1 MRLLKNLRNL
11 TVKVSQHNEGGIMII
26 GLMYILA
33 GLILI
38 IFPQILAFMVAFI
51 FILTGIS
58 MMYMSRYYKRTS
70 HRFNDSYMDFMF
82 RL

>member
-1 MRLLKNLRNL
+1 M
-11 TVKVSQHNEGGIMII
+11 VI

-33 GLILI
+33 GILMI
-38 IFPQILAFMVAFI
+38 LFPQLLSLMVAFI
-51 FILTGIS
+51 FIISGIS
-58 MMYMSRYYKRTS
+58 MLYMSRYYKRVS

>member
-1 MRLLKNLRNL
+1 
-11 TVKVSQHNEGGIMII
+11 MII
-26 GLMYILA
+26 GIMYIFA
-33 GLILI
+33 GILLIAL
-38 IFPQILAFMVAFI
+38 PQLLAFMVAFI

-58 MMYMSRYYKRTS
+58 MMYMSRYYKRMS

>member
-1 MRLLKNLRNL
+1 M
-11 TVKVSQHNEGGIMII
+11 VI

-33 GLILI
+33 GILLLL
-38 IFPQILAFMVAFI
+38 FPELLAFMVAFI
-51 FILTGIS
+51 FIFSGIS
-58 MMYMSRYYKRTS
+58 MMYMSRYYRRTS

>member
-1 MRLLKNLRNL
+1 M
-11 TVKVSQHNEGGIMII
+11 IM

-33 GLILI
+33 GILLIA
-38 IFPQILAFMVAFI
+38 FPQILAFMVAFV

-58 MMYMSRYYKRTS
+58 IMYMGRYYKRMS